1 MGGGAT
7 PGGAQAGGGVERLE
21 IDANGMRFS
30 ARAAGP
36 ANGRPVLLLHGFP
49 QSSLSWLPVMH
60 TLAAAGYRAVAPD
73 QRGYSAG
80 ARPADVAAYRVSQL
94 VSDVLAL
101 ADTMQMGRFDLVGH
115 DWGGM
120 VAWVTAAQH
129 PGVVRS
135 LSVVSTP
142 HPGALAA
149 ALSAGDPDQT
159 ARSAYVHVFRRP
171 AEPER
176 ILLGEGGDGE
186 GLRSMFAATGLDE
199 AQAGEYVSLMQ
210 APGAMTAALNWYR
223 AIPFAAATPP
233 SPVEVP
239 SLFAWGARDRF
250 VTRAA
255 ATSCGAWV
263 RGPYRFVRHPGYLG
277 TLLAWIGFALTSRSL
292 PVVGLVA
299 VVFGRTYARRIVAEE
314 RLLARALPGYREY
327 ATRTWRLIPFAW

>member
-186 GLRSMFAATGLDE
+186 GLRSMFAATGLDD

-223 AIPFAAATPP
+223 AMEPAE
-233 SPVEVP
+233 VEGLP
-239 SLFAWGARDRF
+239 
-250 VTRAA
+250 
-255 ATSCGAWV
+255 
-263 RGPYRFVRHPGYLG
+263 
-277 TLLAWIGFALTSRSL
+277 
-292 PVVGLVA
+292 PVVVPTLYVWSSGDAALGRKAAEGTAEFVA
-299 VVFGRTYARRIVAEE
+299 GRYQFAVLDGVSHWVPEE
-314 RLLARALPGYREY
+314 APDELARLLLGHLGSVGA
-327 ATRTWRLIPFAW
+327 